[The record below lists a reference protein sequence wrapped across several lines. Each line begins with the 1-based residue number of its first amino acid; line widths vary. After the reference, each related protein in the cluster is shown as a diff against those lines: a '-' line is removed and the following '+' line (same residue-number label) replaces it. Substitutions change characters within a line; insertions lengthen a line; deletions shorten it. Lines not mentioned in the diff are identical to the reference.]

1 MKFKFILKGGL
12 VIVASTVKIIVNPG
26 TAGIRC
32 RDIEEIWTG
41 SVHLYT
47 QDEID
52 FSICDIVRVD
62 ISDSDAGD
70 EGGREW
76 KKMVTTDQTIPF
88 SYKYWEEILNKLK
101 VCAA

>member
-1 MKFKFILKGGL
+1 MNFKFILKGGAE
-12 VIVASTVKIIVNPG
+12 IIASTVKIIINPG

-41 SVHLYT
+41 SVHLHT
-47 QDEID
+47 RDEID
-52 FSICDIVRVD
+52 FSICDIVRVE
-62 ISDSDAGD
+62 SDGK
-70 EGGREW
+70 E
-76 KKMVTTDQTIPF
+76 VLTTDQTIPF